1 MDIVQLEIQN
11 LSTKDRKELI
21 EEINGFGPKKIDPN
35 NLDKWLESYF
45 WDFPDEFIAFQK
57 GYKYSLYNQTI
68 QENDFKD
75 FEYEDVIESLTQDQK
90 DEIIWDIY
98 LLAKYLKDENDNDN
112 DYSDEPYIWELT
124 DEDRDDL
131 KKFDKKLWE
140 QYKNNKYI
148 LVMPKGKDQGDVAL
162 FTDDDELILF
172 ALNEQELATILL
184 KRHRKALD
192 PNYKV
197 NRWIEQKYELKLAQ
211 KDNSKQTKKFKAPK
225 KKM

>member
-11 LSTKDRKELI
+11 LSTKDKKELI
-21 EEINGFGPKKIDPN
+21 EDINGFGPKKIDLN

-68 QENDFKD
+68 QGNDFKD
-75 FEYEDVIESLTQDQK
+75 LDYEDVIESLTQDQK
-90 DEIIWDIY
+90 DEIIWDIC
-98 LLAKYLKDENDNDN
+98 LLAKYLKDENGN
-112 DYSDEPYIWELT
+112 DYADEPYIRELT
-124 DEDRDDL
+124 DEDWEDL
-131 KKFDKKLWE
+131 KKFDKKFWE

-148 LVMPKGKDQGDVAL
+148 LVMTKGKDQGDIEL
-162 FTDDDELILF
+162 FTDDDQLIFF
-172 ALNEQELATILL
+172 ALNEPELATVLL

-192 PNYKV
+192 PHYKV

-211 KDNSKQTKKFKAPK
+211 KDNSKQSKKFKAPK

>member
-21 EEINGFGPKKIDPN
+21 EGINEFRPKKIDLN

-57 GYKYSLYNQTI
+57 GCKYSLYNQTI

-75 FEYEDVIESLTQDQK
+75 FDYEDVIESLTQDQK
-90 DEIIWDIY
+90 DEIIWDICS
-98 LLAKYLKDENDNDN
+98 LAKYLRDENDNDYA
-112 DYSDEPYIWELT
+112 DDPYIWEPT
-124 DEDRDDL
+124 DEDWEDL

-148 LVMPKGKDQGDVAL
+148 LVMPNGKDQDGAAF

-172 ALNEQELATILL
+172 ALNEEELATILL
-184 KRHRKALD
+184 RRHRKILD
-192 PNYKV
+192 PHYKV
-197 NRWIEQKYELKLAQ
+197 NRWIERKYELKLAKKAIQSKARNLKRQ
-211 KDNSKQTKKFKAPK
+211 KRKCN
-225 KKM
+225 

>member
-11 LSTKDRKELI
+11 LSKKDKNELI
-21 EEINGFGPKKIDPN
+21 EDINAFRPEKIDPN

-57 GYKYSLYNQTI
+57 GFKYSLYKQTI

-75 FEYEDVIESLTQDQK
+75 LDYEDVIESLTQDQK
-90 DEIIWDIY
+90 DKIILDICSM
-98 LLAKYLKDENDNDN
+98 AKYFKDENDND
-112 DYSDEPYIWELT
+112 YADEPYIWELT
-124 DEDRDDL
+124 DEDWEDL

-148 LVMPKGKDQGDVAL
+148 LVMPKGKGQGGVAFFTNDDQ
-162 FTDDDELILF
+162 LIFF
-172 ALNEQELATILL
+172 ALNEPELATRLL
-184 KRHRKALD
+184 KRHRIALD
-192 PNYKV
+192 PHYKV
-197 NRWIEQKYELKLAQ
+197 NRWIEQKYELKLVQ